1 MPFMSGVP
9 SMYFHTLDNN
19 TNQNCMTHKK
29 HLTGVLDAW
38 NMCKHE
44 IKEDGNCCFTAV
56 AFGLITNSTNLTYEN
71 QQFLLSCGIDPSMD
85 MQTIATQ
92 LRHLAVAEWTEN
104 YCYYQDFLPDVDIQQ
119 EDSKFLSS
127 GFYYRDIADTMI
139 LALSN
144 ALQLP

>member
-1 MPFMSGVP
+1 MMPFMSGVP

-19 TNQNCMTHKK
+19 TNQNCMTHEK

-44 IKEDGNCCFTAV
+44 IKGDGNCCFTAV
-56 AFGLITNSTNLTYEN
+56 AFG
-71 QQFLLSCGIDPSMD
+71 IDPSMD
-85 MQTIATQ
+85 MQAIATQ

-104 YCYYQDFLPDVDIQQ
+104 YCFLPGVDIHQ
-119 EDSKFLSS
+119 EASKFLSS
-127 GFYYRDIADTMI
+127 EFYYGDIADTMI

-144 ALQLP
+144 AFQLP